1 MWSLHGEFLQQD
13 DTQPFFEH
21 GVELHVQCCVCVSRC
36 SALLSLPWG
45 LGGGFPWGLCWGADC
60 TPWQCCLRAAL
71 ILGWP
76 RSLGLGCCSLWE
88 VDSVE
93 QTLLEGEQ
101 GEFLYVPCCEA
112 VLGMIHCVKMH
123 FSSDFQQQYNGA
135 PPLICGAQQKVINGN
150 DDTVEERRR

>member
-1 MWSLHGEFLQQD
+1 MCGVCMGSFCSRMTHSLFLNTVWSSMFNAVSVYRGA
-13 DTQPFFEH
+13 QP
-21 GVELHVQCCVCVSRC
+21 CCHC
-36 SALLSLPWG
+36 

-71 ILGWP
+71 ILGCP

-93 QTLLEGEQ
+93 QTLLDGER

>member
-1 MWSLHGEFLQQD
+1 MCGVCMGSFCSRMTHSL
-13 DTQPFFEH
+13 FFEH
-21 GVELHVQCCVCVSRC
+21 GVELHVQCCVCVLRC

-93 QTLLEGEQ
+93 QTLLERSRGS
-101 GEFLYVPCCEA
+101 FYTCLA
-112 VLGMIHCVKMH
+112 VRLCWEWFTVWRCIFHLI
-123 FSSDFQQQYNGA
+123 FNSSIMEL
-135 PPLICGAQQKVINGN
+135 PPLSVVHSKK
-150 DDTVEERRR
+150 